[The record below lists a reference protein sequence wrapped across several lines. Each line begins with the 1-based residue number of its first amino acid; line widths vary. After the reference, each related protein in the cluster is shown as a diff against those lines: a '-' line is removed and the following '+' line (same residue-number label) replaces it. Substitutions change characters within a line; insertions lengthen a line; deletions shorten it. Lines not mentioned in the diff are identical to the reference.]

1 MQHHMDPSRQTAPA
15 PAGSHNGTGEHPTMP
30 GLCTSSASVPIAIA
44 MRAPAEVA
52 PDLAIHVIL
61 DNYATHKHPTVR
73 RWLTRHPRVHFHFT
87 PPSASRLNLVERVF
101 GEPTEREIR
110 RLTVTSVAPLIA
122 AIMQY
127 IDRCNEH
134 PTPFVWTASVRQ
146 ILKKVGKANATL
158 ATLR

>member
-30 GLCTSSASVPIAIA
+30 GLCTSCS
-44 MRAPAEVA
+44 
-52 PDLAIHVIL
+52 
-61 DNYATHKHPTVR
+61 THKHPTVR
-73 RWLTRHPRVHFHFT
+73 RWLTRHPRVHFHFHFHFT

-101 GEPTEREIR
+101 GELTEREIR

-146 ILKKVGKANATL
+146 ILEKVGKANATL
-158 ATLR
+158 ATLH